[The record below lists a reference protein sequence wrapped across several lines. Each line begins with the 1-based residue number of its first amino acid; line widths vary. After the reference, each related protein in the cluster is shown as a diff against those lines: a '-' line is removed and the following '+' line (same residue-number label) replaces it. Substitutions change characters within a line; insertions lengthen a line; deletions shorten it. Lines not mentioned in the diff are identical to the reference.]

1 MPSPFL
7 KIGTSH
13 DLFGRFSRTTGR
25 RGKERHLLSGQRPT
39 ICPDCTRLHLASL
52 EIFQK
57 LSGDPYHLA
66 FAGKKKVWIGRIW
79 AEIAADEQETQEMRD
94 KHVEEYE

>member
-25 RGKERHLLSGQRPT
+25 RGKERHLLLGQRPT
-39 ICPDCTRLHLASL
+39 IYPDCTWPLSK
-52 EIFQK
+52 IFK
-57 LSGDPYHLA
+57 NYLDIHTIWLLL
-66 FAGKKKVWIGRIW
+66 KKKVWIGRIW

-94 KHVEEYE
+94 KHVKEYE